1 MLEEEVCL
9 KFDYKQ
15 PNFYFVFKFYKGTD
29 VSASGTWNF
38 IHKPNADVG
47 LTGQYGRHFGPGGGR
62 PNYGV
67 MLGGK
72 IRF

>member
-1 MLEEEVCL
+1 M
-9 KFDYKQ
+9 
-15 PNFYFVFKFYKGTD
+15 T
-29 VSASGTWNF
+29 ASGTWNF

-67 MLGGK
+67 MLGGRV
-72 IRF
+72 RF